1 MNQLIAI
8 ALGGGC
14 GAVVRFL
21 ISSGLYQWLGR
32 GLPYGTLVVN
42 IIGSFLIGLLTEALI
57 LQRLAFSLE
66 YRAAI
71 LVGFIGAFTTFS
83 TFYLE
88 TIYLI
93 EEGSLSKAA
102 LNIVVSVFGCL
113 FAVWIGLLFGRTI
126 FLYSGGIFHWNGI
139 VVAYGLMIVN
149 VIGAFLIGIITS
161 ILMQKVA
168 LSMEHRAAIMI
179 ILVGAY
185 LTLSGL
191 YLVLF
196 LIEQG
201 YTFESHSIVIV
212 ATFLTNSLSCLMVI
226 WLGLFVSKQ
235 I

>member
-1 MNQLIAI
+1 
-8 ALGGGC
+8 
-14 GAVVRFL
+14 
-21 ISSGLYQWLGR
+21 
-32 GLPYGTLVVN
+32 
-42 IIGSFLIGLLTEALI
+42 
-57 LQRLAFSLE
+57 
-66 YRAAI
+66 
-71 LVGFIGAFTTFS
+71 
-83 TFYLE
+83 
-88 TIYLI
+88 
-93 EEGSLSKAA
+93 
-102 LNIVVSVFGCL
+102 
-113 FAVWIGLLFGRTI
+113 
-126 FLYSGGIFHWNGI
+126 
-139 VVAYGLMIVN
+139 MIVN
-149 VIGAFLIGIITS
+149 VIGAFLIGIITT

-201 YTFESHSIVIV
+201 YTFESQSIVIV

>member
-1 MNQLIAI
+1 
-8 ALGGGC
+8 
-14 GAVVRFL
+14 
-21 ISSGLYQWLGR
+21 
-32 GLPYGTLVVN
+32 
-42 IIGSFLIGLLTEALI
+42 
-57 LQRLAFSLE
+57 
-66 YRAAI
+66 
-71 LVGFIGAFTTFS
+71 
-83 TFYLE
+83 
-88 TIYLI
+88 
-93 EEGSLSKAA
+93 
-102 LNIVVSVFGCL
+102 
-113 FAVWIGLLFGRTI
+113 
-126 FLYSGGIFHWNGI
+126 
-139 VVAYGLMIVN
+139 MIVN
-149 VIGAFLIGIITS
+149 VIGAFLIGIITT